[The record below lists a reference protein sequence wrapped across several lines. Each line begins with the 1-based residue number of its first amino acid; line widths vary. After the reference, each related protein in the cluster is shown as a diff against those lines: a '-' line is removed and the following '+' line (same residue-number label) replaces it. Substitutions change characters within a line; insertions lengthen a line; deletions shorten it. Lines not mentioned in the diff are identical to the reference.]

1 MHRALSHATSV
12 SVYEVAT
19 LCSCRSLQIR
29 ALKTVMS
36 YTQKRPSKRTD
47 KDYGDSVRL
56 ADNGGDAGHA
66 ESNGASGTKYVSRP
80 RGTSDA
86 KWRSI
91 PSEGV

>member
-1 MHRALSHATSV
+1 MIPVV
-12 SVYEVAT
+12 S
-19 LCSCRSLQIR
+19 SSLFYQ
-29 ALKTVMS
+29 S

-47 KDYGDSVRL
+47 KDSSDSARL
-56 ADNGGDAGHA
+56 ADNGGDSGHA

-91 PSEGV
+91 PSEVSS